1 MIDLDSEIGGL
12 PFMLELD
19 DYLRTRAVAAFRS
32 VSERKEISG
41 GTLLFLRDDT
51 TSDDGYVVFSGNVV
65 IEGADG
71 VTKTVIPT
79 ALIGEMKQFDFDGQ
93 HHRMATVRADDDIEA
108 LHFSW
113 KRFYDALGAAASN
126 DEVAEFRK
134 ALRHYA
140 WMHYMDLQGEL

>member
-1 MIDLDSEIGGL
+1 MIDLDAEIGGL

-19 DYLRTRAVAAFRS
+19 DYLRSRAVAALRS
-32 VSERKEISG
+32 VSERKELSG
-41 GTLLFLRDDT
+41 GTLLIARDDAA
-51 TSDDGYVVFSGNVV
+51 SDDGYVVFSGNVA
-65 IEGADG
+65 IEGDG
-71 VTKTVIPT
+71 VSKSVLPA

-93 HHRMATVRADDDIEA
+93 HHRMAAVRAEDDIEV

-113 KRFYDALGAAASN
+113 ARLYAALAAVASP
-126 DEVAEFRK
+126 EEIAEFRK

>member
-1 MIDLDSEIGGL
+1 MVDLDSEIGGL

-19 DYLRTRAVAAFRS
+19 DFLRSRAVTVLRE
-32 VSERKEISG
+32 VSERKKLSQ
-41 GTLLFLRDDT
+41 GTQLFSRDDT
-51 TSDDGYVVFSGNVV
+51 TTDDGYIVFSGNVV

-71 VTKTVIPT
+71 MTKTVIPT

-93 HHRMATVRADDDIEA
+93 HHRMATVRAEDDIEV

-113 KRFYDALGAAASN
+113 KRFYEALSGSASAEEL
-126 DEVAEFRK
+126 DEFRR

>member
-1 MIDLDSEIGGL
+1 MYDIDSEIGGL

-19 DYLRTRAVAAFRS
+19 DYLRSRAVTAFRQ
-32 VSERKEISG
+32 VSERKELSG
-41 GTLLFLRDDT
+41 GTLLFSRDDT
-51 TSDDGYVVFSGNVV
+51 TSDDGYIVFSGNVV

-71 VTKTVIPT
+71 LMKTVIPT

-93 HHRMATVRADDDIEA
+93 HHRMATVRADDDIEV

-113 KRFYDALGAAASN
+113 KRFYDALRASAS
-126 DEVAEFRK
+126 EEEQGEFRR